1 MLKTFLNDW
10 KANTVLLPVSFFFC
24 FQWTTRGFLW
34 FDQTEEEKS
43 DSGKTEEEESE
54 SDWYDPQESDTEQ
67 EMPDPNDIPE
77 NLYQDVG
84 QLPKPLRKMNF
95 VEGCYIL

>member
-1 MLKTFLNDW
+1 MIGKQIPFY
-10 KANTVLLPVSFFFC
+10 SQFHFC
-24 FQWTTRGFLW
+24 VFSMDRQEDSYE

-84 QLPKPLRKMNF
+84 QLPKPLGKMHF
-95 VEGCYIL
+95 KEGCLYLQRCL